1 MLSGENDDLQ
11 VVQFW
16 EHVEESSIQTSQ
28 DVFHQLQLEGY
39 LVDYL
44 RIPVTDEKAPKEID
58 FDLLIQRCWNR
69 APNTS
74 LIFNCQMGRGRTTT
88 GMIIAALLHLRQS
101 PNFPSDLT
109 NKVQKGTV
117 EVYGGGG
124 GFRQGYYAVVRSLMR
139 VLERGSEAKL
149 VLDRVI
155 DDANHMQNMR
165 EAILEYRE
173 RLSIECNES
182 KRNSILHVSLVSP
195 FCSLIN
201 ISDVTCVVGVL
212 GEVLCFACIYR
223 SHLASKIRPL
233 VFRSCHFRTIH
244 ETKTRI

>member
-101 PNFPSDLT
+101 PNFPSELT
-109 NKVQKGTV
+109 NKIQKGTS
-117 EVYGGGG
+117 EVNGGD
-124 GFRQGYYAVVRSLMR
+124 GFRQGFYAVVRSLMR
-139 VLERGSEAKL
+139 VLERGSEAKM

-173 RLSIECNES
+173 RLSIECNEN

-195 FCSLIN
+195 FSSLIN
-201 ISDVTCVVGVL
+201 INDD
-212 GEVLCFACIYR
+212 ELCYR
-223 SHLASKIRPL
+223 STWRGIVFCLLLLFTSCIRNSTPCRQITSL
-233 VFRSCHFRTIH
+233 SNNS
-244 ETKTRI
+244 